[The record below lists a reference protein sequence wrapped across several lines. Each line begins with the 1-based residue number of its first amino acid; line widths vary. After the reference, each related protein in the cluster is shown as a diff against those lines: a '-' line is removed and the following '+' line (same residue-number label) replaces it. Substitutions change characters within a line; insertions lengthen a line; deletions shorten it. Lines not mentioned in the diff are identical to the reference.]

1 MIMMETMGLPCG
13 KELGSSVHALRCV
26 NENVPMFGPVEARL
40 CTTLGGQFDGTRQC
54 VNGNGN
60 IDA

>member
-1 MIMMETMGLPCG
+1 MNQF
-13 KELGSSVHALRCV
+13 CV